1 MAPLAMSIVSTP
13 LAGVAVHRPTP
24 TGAADR
30 RIPRALAVRC
40 RAAAASSP
48 ADAPPMGAT
57 RVWHCPPPEKERKA
71 QQACSTI
78 SKLPPHVLGDGG
90 LDPATQSP
98 QNQQAYLGS
107 LAERFLP
114 VNLSYKDVRVLNVDP
129 PVFAIP
135 RFVPADECDA
145 IVAIAKGG
153 KKLVRN
159 VKRVELGA
167 KLPAPVADGAPALVQ
182 RLMELSEDCKTF
194 VRCDG
199 AWLEGSVASAW
210 GADAG
215 LKAAPPPGA
224 FAFEMPQLCVTAK
237 GKTSDPLPDA
247 FDTDAANAIG
257 SQRRA
262 MVRVFLSD
270 PPVDPNASTSPAAEG
285 DDSSSSSSS
294 STPDI
299 DRDAYSLKFDILDL
313 ALAPAKGTAIVTFP
327 SFADGAADE
336 RAACVVRAPADGP
349 PTCWM
354 DLPIAVGLDE
364 GGIRKPVSMS
374 DVVVEKVG
382 TDVNVGDAA
391 RSRNRQEWRAD
402 VGGAPETG
410 DVATKT
416 DGAVAEAAR
425 KKLDELKKQ
434 GL

>member
-1 MAPLAMSIVSTP
+1 MAPLAVSIVLTP
-13 LAGVAVHRPTP
+13 LAGVAVRRQTP
-24 TGAADR
+24 KGATDR
-30 RIPRALAVRC
+30 GVPRALAVRC
-40 RAAAASSP
+40 RTAAASSP
-48 ADAPPMGAT
+48 ADAPPLGAT
-57 RVWHCPPPEKERKA
+57 RVWHCPPPEKTRKA

-114 VNLSYKDVRVLNVDP
+114 VNLSYAAGDVRVLNVDP

-159 VKRVELGA
+159 VKRIDLGA

-182 RLMELSEDCKTF
+182 RLAELSENCKNF

-199 AWLEGSVASAW
+199 AWLEGHVASAW
-210 GADAG
+210 GTEAG
-215 LKAAPPPGA
+215 LKHRPPPGA
-224 FAFEMPQLCVTAK
+224 FAFEMPSLCVTAR
-237 GKTSDPLPDA
+237 GKTSDVLPDA
-247 FDTDAANAIG
+247 YDADAANAIG

-262 MVRVFLSD
+262 ICRVFLSD
-270 PPVDPNASTSPAAEG
+270 PPAADDDRDDGSNDDATNDASNEG
-285 DDSSSSSSS
+285 
-294 STPDI
+294 TPDI

-313 ALAPAKGTAIVTFP
+313 ALAPAKGTAIVAFP
-327 SFADGAADE
+327 AFADGAVDE
-336 RAACVVRAPADGP
+336 RAACRVRANATT
-349 PTCWM
+349 PTVWM
-354 DLPIAVGLDE
+354 DFPIAVGLDE

-382 TDVNVGDAA
+382 TEANVGDAA

-402 VGGAPETG
+402 VKGAEGETEE
-410 DVATKT
+410 ATT
-416 DGAVAEAAR
+416 EGAAVAEAAR
-425 KKLDELKKQ
+425 KKLDELEKQ